1 MRTHANTTVGP
12 KRPKVKVVSG
22 AAGLVVA
29 GLVLAACTSAA
40 GAAKTTTAN
49 SQPGQYRQASYPA
62 APARVSERQ
71 QFRAEHSIVLP
82 AKPKLSGTAG
92 DNREPLRREHLA
104 R

>member
-1 MRTHANTTVGP
+1 MRANTTIGP

-22 AAGLVVA
+22 AAGLIVA

-40 GAAKTTTAN
+40 GAAKTSTAKG
-49 SQPGQYRQASYPA
+49 QPGQYRQATYPA

-71 QFRAEHSIVLP
+71 LYRAEHSIVLP
-82 AKPKLSGTAG
+82 AKPKVSGTSG
-92 DNREPLRREHLA
+92 DNRETLRREHLA